1 MAAESLR
8 LNTVSYIKFHMFET
22 LLIMLPAL
30 IKSTISLFIIVD
42 PFGNIPIFIGLT
54 ERMSSEERRRI
65 FHMATISGLI
75 LLLLFA
81 VAGREI
87 LNIFRISLESFM
99 IAGGILLLIIAIRI
113 LIAGGWEESVTP
125 ESIGV
130 VPIAVPLLVG
140 PGAITTTIL
149 NLQEFGEVVT
159 IFSVVIVF
167 TIVWLTLRY
176 IEPIYKILGKNG
188 AVIIARVM
196 ALLIAAI
203 AIQYILSGLK
213 SWG

>member
-1 MAAESLR
+1 
-8 LNTVSYIKFHMFET
+8 MFED
-22 LLIMLPAL
+22 LLLVLNAL
-30 IKSTISLFIIVD
+30 TKSVISLFIIVD

-54 ERMSSEERRRI
+54 ERLGKEERQKV
-65 FHMATISGLI
+65 FHTATVTGFM

-81 VAGREI
+81 IAGREI
-87 LNIFRISLESFM
+87 LNMFGITLQSFM

-113 LIAGGWEESVTP
+113 LVMGGWEEPRLTP
-125 ESIGV
+125 ESVGV

-149 NLQEFGEVVT
+149 NLQEFGIILT
-159 IFSVVIVF
+159 IVSVVIVF
-167 TIVWLTLRY
+167 SIVWLTLRY
-176 IEPIYKILGKNG
+176 IEPIYRILGRNG

-203 AIQYILSGLK
+203 AIQYIVNGLQ
-213 SWG
+213 SWT

>member
-1 MAAESLR
+1 
-8 LNTVSYIKFHMFET
+8 MFED
-22 LLIMLPAL
+22 LLLVLNAL
-30 IKSTISLFIIVD
+30 TRSVISLFIIVD

-54 ERMSSEERRRI
+54 ERLGREERRKV
-65 FHMATISGLI
+65 FHTATVTGFM

-81 VAGREI
+81 IAGREI
-87 LNIFRISLESFM
+87 LNMFGITLQSFM

-113 LIAGGWEESVTP
+113 LVMGGWEEPRLTP
-125 ESIGV
+125 ESVGV

-149 NLQEFGEVVT
+149 NLQEFGIILT
-159 IFSVVIVF
+159 IVSVVIVF
-167 TIVWLTLRY
+167 SIVWLTLRY
-176 IEPIYKILGKNG
+176 IEPIYKVLGRNG

-203 AIQYILSGLK
+203 AIQYIVNGLQ
-213 SWG
+213 SWTQLD